1 MKAALERRCQNAG
14 AQLCAHAGIASSV
27 PWLLGDS
34 PTRSSTMARV
44 SGQKRSAHRGT
55 MPPWECP
62 TMSIRRPY
70 AALIVRIA

>member
-1 MKAALERRCQNAG
+1 MKAAFERCCQIAG

-27 PWLLGDS
+27 PWLLGDR
-34 PTRSSTMARV
+34 PTRSSTIERV

-62 TMSIRRPY
+62 TMSIRPP
-70 AALIVRIA
+70 